1 MKTLKNLI
9 QLALVSTL
17 GLAATPAFADSTCSP
32 DVTVTYKGGHGTSIK
47 VVAFEYSLDG
57 TSATHREDVFNH
69 VLTKGQS
76 KTFKSQ
82 RLGSVAKGQKIDL
95 KAIFRADDG
104 KGYGPEQKGTLRNS
118 GKECENNVT
127 YSLNVE

>member
-1 MKTLKNLI
+1 MKNLI
-9 QLALVSTL
+9 QLVIASTL
-17 GLAATPAFADSTCSP
+17 GLASTVTPAFADTTCTP
-32 DVTVTYKGGHGTSIK
+32 DIKVTYVGGHGTSVKI
-47 VVAFEYSLDG
+47 VAIEYSLDG
-57 TSATHREDVFNH
+57 TSQPHREDVGNT

-82 RLGSVAKGQKIDL
+82 RLGSVAKGQKLDL
-95 KAIFRADDG
+95 KAIFRADNG
-104 KGYGPEQKGTLRNS
+104 KGFGDEQKGTLRNS